1 MEIGKWCNSN
11 SNNTLLFLIH
21 QHSSQPLL
29 INVSKPYWM
38 KYCKFWFWPH
48 PMAANVG
55 KNTSWKWKDV
65 YERSQTYDKNQ
76 RRKNVCL
83 MLPQLQW
90 WRMNSPQEKKCVF
103 LNWDT
108 QCISQQKCKQDG
120 SYCLVCVVY
129 QCAFAFAFAL
139 VLRDADNKSSAA
151 TTTNLL
157 PKKTG

>member
-65 YERSQTYDKNQ
+65 YERSQTYDKIQ
-76 RRKNVCL
+76 RRKKRLFNA
-83 MLPQLQW
+83 
-90 WRMNSPQEKKCVF
+90 SPIAMMKNEQPTGEKM
-103 LNWDT
+103 
-108 QCISQQKCKQDG
+108 CISQQRHPIYISTKVQTGWK
-120 SYCLVCVVY
+120 
-129 QCAFAFAFAL
+129 
-139 VLRDADNKSSAA
+139 
-151 TTTNLL
+151 LL
-157 PKKTG
+157 FGLCCISVRICICICIGPQRCWQ